1 MNVIKGSGGS
11 EKFVCAILWLW
22 SGGVALQVEGVGWG
36 ACGRMGVRQR

>member
-11 EKFVCAILWLW
+11 EKVVCAILWLW
-22 SGGVALQVEGVGWG
+22 SGGVARQVEGVGWG